1 MITFPMKTNCFKA
14 YDVRGRLPDQLNAA
28 IVYRIGRAYVDFT
41 EAKTVVV
48 GHDMRLSSPELTEAL
63 IEGLTDAGCHVRTLG
78 LCGTEQ
84 VYFAT
89 FHYGFDGGIMVTA
102 SHNPADYNGLKFVRQ
117 QSRPI
122 SADTGLKEIQQLVET
137 ADYQAKAATL
147 GRVSPLPEAE
157 AAYIEH
163 LLSYVDV
170 AALKPLRLVANAGNG
185 CAGPI
190 MEKLAPHLPF
200 AITKVFY
207 EPDGHF
213 PNGIPNPMLPERR
226 EDTVKALAAVGNAD
240 FAMAWD
246 GDFDRCFF
254 FDGQGRFIEGYY
266 LVGLLAQAFLEKSPG
281 SAIVYDP
288 RLLWNTEAIIAQ
300 GQGIAIKSKAG
311 HAFIKDTMRQHD
323 AVYGGEMSAH
333 HYFRDFAYCDS
344 GMIPWLL
351 LAEQLSKS
359 GKTLAEWI
367 DARQALFPCSGEI
380 NFTVADA
387 QVAIAKVHAHFSSQ
401 NPALDSTDGL
411 GLDFGTW
418 RFNLRAS
425 NTEPVIRLNVE
436 SRGDSALVWEKVE
449 EIKTLLL

>member
-1 MITFPMKTNCFKA
+1 MITLPLKTQCFKA
-14 YDVRGRLPDQLNAA
+14 YDVRGRLPDQLNASL
-28 IVYRIGRAYVDFT
+28 VYRIGRAYVDFT

-48 GHDMRLSSPELTEAL
+48 GHDMRLSSLELTEAL

-89 FHYGFDGGIMVTA
+89 FHYELDGGIMVTA

-122 SADTGLKEIQQLVET
+122 SADTGLKEMQQLVET
-137 ADYQAKAATL
+137 ADYTAKAAAL
-147 GRVSPLPEAE
+147 GHVSPLPEAE
-157 AAYIEH
+157 AAYIDH
-163 LLSYVDV
+163 LLRYVDH
-170 AALKPLRLVANAGNG
+170 ATLKPLRLVANAGNG
-185 CAGPI
+185 CAGPV
-190 MEKLAPHLPF
+190 MRKLTPHLPF
-200 AITKVFY
+200 AITEVFY

-226 EDTVKALAAVGNAD
+226 ADTVRALKATPGAD

-254 FDGQGRFIEGYY
+254 FDNQGRFIEGYY

-288 RLLWNTEAIIAQ
+288 RLVWNTEAIIAEGH
-300 GQGIAIKSKAG
+300 GQAVKSKAG

-323 AVYGGEMSAH
+323 AAYGGEMSAH
-333 HYFRDFAYCDS
+333 HYFRDFSYCDS

-351 LAEQLSKS
+351 VAEQLSKS
-359 GKTLAEWI
+359 GKSLAELI
-367 DARQALFPCSGEI
+367 DERQALFPCSGEI
-380 NFTVADA
+380 NFTVANA
-387 QVAIAKVHAHFSSQ
+387 QEAIATVQAHFSPQ
-401 NPALDSTDGL
+401 HPQLDTTDGI

-436 SRGDSALVWEKVE
+436 SRGDMALVWEKVK
-449 EIKTLLL
+449 EIKNLIS